1 MQKIFNVASFIVNG
15 IIEKIS
21 FLPNREGCVVS
32 VVEYKRGFKKKNGEI
47 VDDKYLHWKCIF
59 RQSQVDFINS
69 HFSKSMY
76 VEVKGDIVPYSIENG
91 RLVEPSYSV
100 LGQTIN
106 MASYPPRSIELEYK
120 NIKDSQLH
128 SVGKPNLDGYMED
141 DF

>member
-1 MQKIFNVASFIVNG
+1 MASFIVNG

-21 FLPNREGCVVS
+21 FLPNREGCMVYI
-32 VVEYKRGFKKKNGEI
+32 VEYKRGFKKKNGEQ

-59 RQSQVDFINS
+59 RQSQIDFINS
-69 HFSKSMY
+69 HFCKSMY
-76 VEVKGDIVPYSIENG
+76 VEVKGDIIPYSIENG
-91 RLVEPSYSV
+91 KVIEPSYSV

-128 SVGKPNLDGYMED
+128 SVGDPNLED
-141 DF
+141 YLKNDF